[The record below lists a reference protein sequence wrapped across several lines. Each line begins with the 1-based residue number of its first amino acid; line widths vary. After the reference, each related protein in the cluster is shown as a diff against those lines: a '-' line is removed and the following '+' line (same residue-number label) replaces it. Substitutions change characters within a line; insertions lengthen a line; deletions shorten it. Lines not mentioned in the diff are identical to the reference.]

1 MLADSAATYSVSKAF
16 AVVVSMLA
24 AKGSMLK
31 HPLAQNQ
38 QGTTTLIAVLVGLK
52 TTTFLAALRIRTA
65 VAEHFVKDVVV
76 AAVSETRTMGSIEQS
91 HQYFATGDMCQDR

>member
-16 AVVVSMLA
+16 AVVVSTLA

-38 QGTTTLIAVLVGLK
+38 QATTTFIAALVGLK

-65 VAEHFVKDVVV
+65 VAEHFVKVVV
-76 AAVSETRTMGSIEQS
+76 VAVSETQTMGSIEQS

>member
-65 VAEHFVKDVVV
+65 VAEHFVKVVV
-76 AAVSETRTMGSIEQS
+76 AAVSETRMMGSIEQS

>member
-16 AVVVSMLA
+16 AVVVLTLA

-38 QGTTTLIAVLVGLK
+38 QATTTLIVALVGFLK
-52 TTTFLAALRIRTA
+52 TTTFLAASHIRTA
-65 VAEHFVKDVVV
+65 VAAHFAKV
-76 AAVSETRTMGSIEQS
+76 AVAVVSETRTMGSMKHS
-91 HQYFATGDMCQDR
+91 HQYFATGDMYLA